1 MMALQQEHFPEK
13 WRPVFRKEMRQQL
26 NLKPQMDL
34 PSRASMLAALVSPAE
49 RPVSCLPLKV
59 ISVLCTRTLN
69 LRSRSF
75 WVSKSISNL
84 ATSLNFG
91 WAERLARMGAWALQV
106 GHQGAVTST
115 RIELPA
121 ACAASNAAASNG
133 FLSRAVAG
141 AADRSIGD
149 AASAAR

>member
-1 MMALQQEHFPEK
+1 
-13 WRPVFRKEMRQQL
+13 
-26 NLKPQMDL
+26 
-34 PSRASMLAALVSPAE
+34 MLAASVSPAE

-69 LRSRSF
+69 FRSRSF

-91 WAERLARMGAWALQV
+91 WAERLARMGAWALQI

-115 RIELPA
+115 RIDLPA

-133 FLSRAVAG
+133 FLANAQAGTVA
-141 AADRSIGD
+141 RVVD
-149 AASAAR
+149 AASAVNTWRRVSMWSFSFCMLPGLYRIFPADRDQNQTVPDQMS

>member
-1 MMALQQEHFPEK
+1 
-13 WRPVFRKEMRQQL
+13 
-26 NLKPQMDL
+26 MDSS
-34 PSRASMLAALVSPAE
+34 SRASMLAASVSPAE

-59 ISVLCTRTLN
+59 INVLCTRTLN

-91 WAERLARMGAWALQV
+91 WAERRARMGAWALQV

-121 ACAASNAAASNG
+121 ACGMRRLCTSFGHSNLMVMAS
-133 FLSRAVAG
+133 
-141 AADRSIGD
+141 RSMT
-149 AASAAR
+149 